1 VDNRQPELDMRFQPN
16 LGSDADAVRLIS
28 MHRVRTQVPRM
39 YAATADRLPDPG
51 SMEYFQR
58 GDSGSRAMMKTLGR
72 DEPRAHHCD
81 DIPDSTQ
88 EWASVQM
95 NHQI

>member
-1 VDNRQPELDMRFQPN
+1 MDNRQPELDMHFQPN

-28 MHRVRTQVPRM
+28 MHRVRALAPRM
-39 YAATADRLPDPG
+39 YAATADRLQDP
-51 SMEYFQR
+51 SSKEYFQH
-58 GDSGSRAMMKTLGR
+58 GDSGSRAMMMTLGR
-72 DEPRAHHCD
+72 DELEARHCD
-81 DIPDSTQ
+81 DIPELDA